1 MRYLT
6 DWKYKGQLPIKQA
19 KHSIAQ
25 KEERREL
32 KKGLVGTGR
41 PRAGLRTGRKEPEE
55 VKGLEKE
62 TTVKG

>member
-6 DWKYKGQLPIKQA
+6 DWKYKGQLPTKHA

-25 KEERREL
+25 KEERRGL

-41 PRAGLRTGRKEPEE
+41 PSAGLRTSRKRARGGQRP
-55 VKGLEKE
+55 
-62 TTVKG
+62 